1 MLKIKLVS
9 CGFHEEEAL
18 SAVSE
23 LIKIQMQKYSAEGGV
38 KTEDKPKSV
47 LVGLVIDC
55 LSLLS

>member
-1 MLKIKLVS
+1 
-9 CGFHEEEAL
+9 
-18 SAVSE
+18 VSE
-23 LIKIQMQKYSAEGGV
+23 LIKIQMQKYSAEGEV